1 MEELVNPRH
10 IAVILDGNGR
20 WAKKKGVP
28 RAIGHKY
35 GCETLK
41 HILDTCS

>member
-28 RAIGHKY
+28 RAIGHKE
-35 GCETLK
+35 GCET
-41 HILDTCS
+41 